1 MMNNFNDKKINKP
14 VGVGSEVL
22 IGEKI
27 DNQHSNVVVDETPEL
42 IGLPKS
48 SAELAEE
55 LIDYLITHNHQKVAK
70 IIIEEARVYL
80 SKLSNNNVF
89 NMDQQLRQLESEFD
103 DLVKYF
109 CQEEKEK
116 LASKLKSLKII
127 IQGLESEYI
136 RNFLQNILEI
146 IENYN
151 KNRSKKVLI
160 KRKGLKTL
168 RRVLNQAFL
177 AFESCFSF

>member
-1 MMNNFNDKKINKP
+1 MMDNFNDKKINKP
-14 VGVGSEVL
+14 AVFGSKIL

-27 DNQHSNVVVDETPEL
+27 DSPSHNAAGDETPEL

-89 NMDQQLRQLESEFD
+89 NMDQQLRQLEAEFD

-116 LASKLKSLKII
+116 LASKLKNLKII
-127 IQGLESEYI
+127 IQTMESEHI
-136 RNFLQNILEI
+136 RNFLQNLLEI

-151 KNRSKKVLI
+151 KTRNKKSFDKKEEFKNFKENIKSGFSVL
-160 KRKGLKTL
+160 RNLL
-168 RRVLNQAFL
+168 
-177 AFESCFSF
+177 